1 MKILLLILTA
11 VSLSFAKGPQPKKTT
26 TAAPAK
32 TQAPAVQQQESEP
45 VAAPRYAAKKAY
57 QRPYGMAGCGLG
69 SIVIPRSGAQ
79 IFAATTNGTS
89 FNQMFGITAGTSNCV
104 DDSSSQV
111 ASKMDK
117 YIHGNKAQFEGDVA
131 KGNGETIVALS
142 QVMGCSE
149 SVQLGKTLKA
159 NYQNIFSEVNTNI
172 VTDNI
177 ITVIQND
184 DQLSQQCK
192 LTI

>member
-1 MKILLLILTA
+1 MKLLLILVTA
-11 VSLSFAKGPQPKKTT
+11 FSFSMAKEVSKGGGKK
-26 TAAPAK
+26 
-32 TQAPAVQQQESEP
+32 S
-45 VAAPRYAAKKAY
+45 Y

-69 SIVIPRSGAQ
+69 SIVIPRQGSQ
-79 IFAATTNGTS
+79 ILAGTTNGTA
-89 FNQMFGITAGTSNCV
+89 FNQLFGITFGTSNCI
-104 DDSSSQV
+104 DDSSSDV
-111 ASKMDK
+111 ASKMDM
-117 YIHGNKAQFEGDVA
+117 YIHGNKSQLAGDIA

-149 SVQLGKTLKA
+149 SASLGKTLKA
-159 NYQNIFSEVNTNI
+159 NYQNIFAGEENTNI

-184 DQLSQQCK
+184 EQLSQQCK